1 MIGDVLFFRKDE
13 NSFISRAIAKMTKS
27 EYSHVGII
35 IGYDKANNVVT
46 IIESNRFVDT
56 RVDLIELDKC
66 KHVIYTIGDKSKE
79 QMDLMRKLSYKAI
92 GIKYDYMQIVGLFF
106 SLLLNRREYA
116 WFNSGNKL
124 ICSEFVDIV
133 YYKSGVKRKGVYSL
147 GNVTPQELFEV
158 YDFRIRKGA

>member
-1 MIGDVLFFRKDE
+1 MIGDVIFFKKDE
-13 NSFISRAIAKMTKS
+13 NSFISKVIAKMTRS

-56 RVDLIELDKC
+56 RVDLIELDKY

-158 YDFRIRKGA
+158 YDFKVRKGA